1 MTSPEGLGRRPWDAL
16 MAWFS
21 DEDRREWLAGLTLLT
36 LLLVSFVSRS
46 GFPWDRGDWVSW
58 AQHIQKHGLA
68 HAYDSG
74 ANYHPLWLYV
84 LDLYARLC
92 PTPQA
97 VDAYIPFLKLAAL
110 SFDVLIVLA
119 VSGLLAGAGVARRRS
134 LWLLANPAFVYISLL
149 WGQVDSV
156 FTAFLVLALWAAV
169 RGAPVSGSVCLT
181 LALLAKLQ
189 AVILVPPLAVLLLWP
204 ARRQPRRI
212 AAAAVAS
219 LGTALAVLAP
229 FILAGTFGQ
238 VVEVFRSAI
247 GFHPVVSKGA
257 YGFWTLLLPGE
268 DLGALEDSGGVLG
281 MPYKSLGLGLCG
293 LHYLLALGAMLR
305 AWRGESLA
313 GAQGQRLARLCS
325 ALALMVMAFF
335 LFATQMHER
344 YLYPAVPLMGLAAA
358 LTGRWGAYLGLSAGF
373 LLNLEHVLGATLF
386 ARLVRALPPWSIA
399 VVLMGV
405 FWGGL
410 FRLWTGGHPSAGRW
424 ERLGERTARWLCRA
438 SVVAVLLATL
448 VGMTLARRAG
458 FHLTF
463 VKPQLLEGYVKLT
476 ELPILA
482 QEGAPDALRANE
494 GWAGGALRTG
504 HVDFGFG
511 FGTHAPSTVSFRVP
525 PTATVL
531 QTVVGLADSAST
543 CQAADVLFRVAD
555 SRGRVLAETGILGP
569 GSRPVILRVHM
580 RGVTEVTLQ
589 TLEGRNGR
597 DCDHAVWGEPVFFVE
612 QGR

>member
-1 MTSPEGLGRRPWDAL
+1 MSPAETFLRRSWDAL
-16 MAWFS
+16 RGWLQ
-21 DEDRREWLAGLTLLT
+21 DEDRREWLVGLCLLT
-36 LLLVSFVSRS
+36 LLLASFVSRS

-74 ANYHPLWLYV
+74 ANYHPLWLYA
-84 LDLYARLC
+84 LDLFARLC

-97 VDAYIPFLKLAAL
+97 VADYIPFLKLAAL

-119 VSGLLAGAGVARRRS
+119 VGGILTGAGVARRRS
-134 LWLLANPAFVYISLL
+134 LWLLANPAFIYISLM

-169 RGAPVSGSVCLT
+169 RGAPVWGSVCLT

-189 AVILVPPLAVLLLWP
+189 AVILVPGLAVLLLWP

-212 AAAAVAS
+212 AAAALAS

-238 VVEVFRSAI
+238 VMEVFRSAI

-257 YGFWTLLLPGE
+257 YGFWNLLLPGE
-268 DLGALEDSGGVLG
+268 DLGALDDAGGVLG
-281 MPYKSLGLGLCG
+281 VSYKSMGLALCG
-293 LHYLLALGAMLR
+293 VHYLLALAAMLR
-305 AWRGESLA
+305 AWRGEPLA
-313 GAQGQRLARLCS
+313 GGVSERLARVCS

-335 LFATQMHER
+335 LFATEMHER
-344 YLYPAVPLMGLAAA
+344 YLYPAVPLLGLAAG
-358 LTGRWGAYLGLSAGF
+358 LTGRWGSYLWLSVGF

-405 FWGGL
+405 FWAVL
-410 FRLWTGGHPSAGRW
+410 FRLWKGGHPSAGRW
-424 ERLGERTARWLCRA
+424 ERLGERTARGLCRV

-448 VGMTLARRAG
+448 GGMTLARRAG

-482 QEGAPDALRANE
+482 QEGGPDTLRANE

-511 FGTHAPSTVSFRVP
+511 FGTHAPSAVSFRVP
-525 PTATVL
+525 PDATVL
-531 QTVVGLADSAST
+531 QTVVGVADSAAD
-543 CQAADVLFRVAD
+543 CEVADVLFRVVD
-555 SRGRVLAETGILGP
+555 GRGRVLAETGVLTAE
-569 GSRPVILRVHM
+569 SRPIILRAGM
-580 RGVTEVTLQ
+580 RGATEVSLQ